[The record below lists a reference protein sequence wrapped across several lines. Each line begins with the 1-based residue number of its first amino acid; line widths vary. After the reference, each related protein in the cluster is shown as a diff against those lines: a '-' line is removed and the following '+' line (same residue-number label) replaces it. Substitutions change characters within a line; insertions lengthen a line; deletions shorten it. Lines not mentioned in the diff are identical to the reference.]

1 MTSVPADDGQAKQ
14 SIRVAATVLCR
25 FCRVIRCKLFAL
37 QWLDQVAAAPVKEV
51 VRVLK
56 ALAKRAD
63 VRDRT

>member
-14 SIRVAATVLCR
+14 SIRVAVLCR